1 MSDDNKKESR
11 TDRMW
16 NAAQALG
23 RLDGWVNA
31 LTGLGSSRD
40 KRTGHTPNSAVR
52 LSTADCDALWT
63 SSDTAKRIVDIP
75 AEEMT
80 RQGFDIQIPNEA
92 EQAEMIGAKLSDLKF
107 DAKLLDLT
115 RKQRAF
121 GGAIMLIG
129 ADDNAIDLS
138 IPLNEKTIR
147 DVNWLTVFDPSEFS
161 VLEYSGAIGAADYG
175 EPLVYAINPRIISG
189 DAQSSQLLS
198 RVHSSR
204 VIRLSMPVLT
214 RLSLQVN
221 RGVGE
226 SVYESVWQT
235 IRDFDSSY
243 SNAGALVEDFAQAV
257 FKIKGLAEAIASDKA
272 NLIRDRLAMM
282 DYSRSVMR
290 GIALDADSEDFERK
304 PTPLSGLSDLLDRFA
319 NRLAAA
325 SRIPVTILM
334 GQAPAGLSATG
345 DADTRAFFDYIKSLQ
360 VRDHQPVIER
370 LARLI
375 MLSAAGPTR
384 KVEPEN
390 WTVQF
395 RPLWQEPD
403 SEKATT
409 RKAVAETDQIYLTQ
423 GVLSADEIRE
433 SRFGGDQYRLE
444 TSVEDSEIDPEET
457 DDLNETEG
465 TPRIDPETGEPVP
478 VMPGKTLPGASPG
491 ASGGAP
497 KLQDTALNGAQI
509 TSAVEIVKAV
519 GKKELSRES
528 GLAMLSEFFNLTP
541 EIAAKILGPET
552 FKPEPSAQEIA
563 MVEKAKNPA
572 PVVGA
577 PGQPKPNNEP
587 QPQPKP
593 NNEPPAKPGQE

>member
-31 LTGLGSSRD
+31 LTGLGSARD
-40 KRTGHTPNSAVR
+40 KRTGHTPGSAIK

-80 RQGFDIQIPNEA
+80 RQGFDIHIPDEP
-92 EQAEMIGAKLSDLKF
+92 EQAEKIGAKLSDLKF

-121 GGAIMLIG
+121 GGAIMLVG

-138 IPLNEKTIR
+138 IPLNEKAIR
-147 DVNWLTVFDPSEFS
+147 DVNFLTVFDPSEFS
-161 VLEYSGAIGAADYG
+161 VLEYSGAIVAADYG
-175 EPLVYAINPRIISG
+175 EPLIYAINPRIISG
-189 DAQSSQLLS
+189 DATSSQVLS

-214 RLSLQVN
+214 RLTLQVN
-221 RGVGE
+221 RGVGD

-304 PTPLSGLSDLLDRFA
+304 PTPLSGLSELLDRFA

-345 DADTRAFFDYIKSLQ
+345 DADTRAFFDHIKSLQ
-360 VRDHQPVIER
+360 TRDHAPVIER
-370 LARLI
+370 LTKLI

-384 KVEPEN
+384 KAEPEN
-390 WTVQF
+390 WAVQF

-403 SEKATT
+403 SEKATM
-409 RKAVAETDQIYLTQ
+409 RKAVAETDQIYMLQ
-423 GVLSADEIRE
+423 GVLSADEVRE
-433 SRFGGDQYRLE
+433 NRFGGDEYRLE
-444 TSVEDSEIDPEET
+444 TSVEKDEIDPEET
-457 DDLNETEG
+457 DDLNEAEG
-465 TPRIDPETGEPVP
+465 TPRVDPETGEPVQ
-478 VMPGKTLPGASPG
+478 VMPGKTLPGAAP
-491 ASGGAP
+491 SGSGAP

-509 TSAVEIVKAV
+509 TSAVEIVKSV
-519 GKKELSRES
+519 GKGELSRES
-528 GLAMLSEFFNLTP
+528 GAAMLSEFFNLTP
-541 EIAAKILGPET
+541 EVAERILGPKT

-563 MVEKAKNPA
+563 MVEKAKNP
-572 PVVGA
+572 PPMPGA
-577 PGQPKPNNEP
+577 PAG
-587 QPQPKP
+587 QPKP